1 MARILIVEDSPTHAE
16 QLQGLLVEA
25 GHETTLA
32 RDGFEALQSLAL
44 TQPDLMLADYMMPGM
59 DGLQLIE
66 TVRTNYP
73 RVPSILVAACGSE
86 DIAAEALQRGA
97 AGYIPKRRISSDLVR
112 TVQKLLGASSA
123 SRHNQSL
130 AACWVLSDCQFVL
143 KSNPDLLAPLVA
155 MFRVKMTQFQV
166 ADESTLIRISV
177 GLTEALDNAI
187 YHGNFELSSDLR
199 DGDGLAWREGIKAR
213 RNESPYQDR
222 KIYVQSHI
230 TRDEARF
237 TIRDEGR
244 GFDPSSLP
252 ETPDPAHLER
262 SSGRGIILMRAF
274 LDEVTFDATGNQVT
288 LVKRRPVG

>member
-16 QLQGLLVEA
+16 QLQGLLVE
-25 GHETTLA
+25 GGYDTTLA
-32 RDGFEALQSLAL
+32 RDGIEALRSLAL
-44 TQPDLMLADYMMPGM
+44 VQPDLMLADYMMPGM

-73 RVPSILVAACGSE
+73 RVPSILVAARGSE

-97 AGYIPKRRISSDLVR
+97 AGYIPKRRVSSDLLR
-112 TVQKLLGASSA
+112 TVQKLLSASSI
-123 SRHNQSL
+123 SRQNQPL
-130 AACWVLSDCQFVL
+130 AACWVLSDCQFEL

-155 MFRVKMTQFQV
+155 LYREMMTQFQV

-177 GLTEALDNAI
+177 GLTEALDNAL

-199 DGDGLAWREGIKAR
+199 DGDGLAWREGIKSR
-213 RNESPYQDR
+213 RHESPYQDR
-222 KIYVQSHI
+222 KIYVQSRI
-230 TRDEARF
+230 TREEARF

-252 ETPDPAHLER
+252 TTPDPAHLER

-288 LVKRRPVG
+288 LVKRRSVG

>member
-16 QLQGLLVEA
+16 QLQGLLIEA
-25 GHETTLA
+25 GYETTLA
-32 RDGFEALQSLAL
+32 CDGFAALQSLAQG
-44 TQPDLMLADYMMPGM
+44 TPDLMLADYMMPGM

-73 RVPSILVAACGSE
+73 RVPAILVAARGSE

-123 SRHNQSL
+123 SRQNQAL
-130 AACWVLSDCQFVL
+130 AACWVVSECQFAL

-155 MFRVKMTQFQV
+155 MFREKMTQFQV

-177 GLTEALDNAI
+177 GLTEALDNAL

-222 KIYVQSHI
+222 KIYVQSRI
-230 TRDEARF
+230 TRNEARF
-237 TIRDEGR
+237 TIRDEGQ
-244 GFDPSSLP
+244 GFDPDSLP
-252 ETPDPAHLER
+252 ETPAPAHLER

-274 LDEVTFDATGNQVT
+274 LDEVIFDATGNQVT